1 MDYIMAQIKIYGI
14 KEHLNPIKRELS
26 EVIHACVVEALVFS
40 KEKRFHRFFPMEKE
54 DMFYGTGRS
63 DAYTIIEIM
72 MIEGRT
78 VETKKRLIK
87 MLFAKIEKHL
97 GIDLSNIEICIQE
110 APASN
115 WGFRGMT
122 GDEVLLDYKVEV

>member
-1 MDYIMAQIKIYGI
+1 MAQIKIYGI

-26 EVIHACVVEALVFS
+26 EVIHVCVVEALAFPN
-40 KEKRFHRFFPMEKE
+40 EKRFHRFFPMDKE
-54 DMFYGTGRS
+54 DMFYGIGRS

-87 MLFAKIEKHL
+87 MLFTKIEKHL
-97 GIDLSNIEICIQE
+97 GIDPSNIEICIQE

-122 GDEVLLDYKVEV
+122 GDEILLDYKVEV

>member
-1 MDYIMAQIKIYGI
+1 MAQIKIYGI
-14 KEHLNPIKRELS
+14 KEYLNPIKQELS
-26 EVIHACVVEALVFS
+26 ELIHSCVVEALAFP
-40 KEKRFHRFFPMEKE
+40 KEKRFHRFFPMERE
-54 DMFYGTGRS
+54 DMLYGVGRS

-87 MLFAKIEKHL
+87 MLFVKIEEVL
-97 GIDLSNIEICIQE
+97 GIEPNNIEICIQE
-110 APASN
+110 SSASN

-122 GDEVLLDYKVEV
+122 GDEIMLGYKVEV

>member
-1 MDYIMAQIKIYGI
+1 MAQIKIYGI
-14 KEHLNPIKRELS
+14 KENLNPIKQKLS
-26 EVIHACVVEALVFS
+26 EVIHTCVVEALSFP
-40 KEKRFHRFFPMEKE
+40 KEKRFHRFFPMERE
-54 DMFYGTGRS
+54 DMLYGTGRS
-63 DAYTIIEIM
+63 NAYTIIEII

-87 MLFAKIEKHL
+87 MLFVKIEEQLNIK
-97 GIDLSNIEICIQE
+97 LSDVEICIQE

-122 GDEVLLDYKVEV
+122 GDEIMLDYKVEV

>member
-1 MDYIMAQIKIYGI
+1 MAQIKIYGI
-14 KEHLNPIKRELS
+14 KEHLNPIKQQLS
-26 EVIHACVVEALVFS
+26 ELIHACVVEVLAFP
-40 KEKRFHRFFPMEKE
+40 KEKRFHRFFPMEHE
-54 DMFYGTGRS
+54 DMLYGVGRS

-87 MLFAKIEKHL
+87 ILFTQIDAELQIDSKDIEV
-97 GIDLSNIEICIQE
+97 CIQE

-122 GDEVLLDYKVEV
+122 GDEIMLDYKVEI

>member
-1 MDYIMAQIKIYGI
+1 MAQIKIYGI
-14 KEHLNPIKRELS
+14 KEHLNPIKQELS
-26 EVIHACVVEALVFS
+26 EVIHTCVVEALAFP
-40 KEKRFHRFFPMEKE
+40 KEKRFHRFFPMERE
-54 DMFYGTGRS
+54 DMLYGVGRS

-78 VETKKRLIK
+78 VETKKHLIK
-87 MLFAKIEKHL
+87 LLFQKIEAKLAIKPHE
-97 GIDLSNIEICIQE
+97 IEINIQE

-122 GDEVLLDYKVEV
+122 GDEVMLDYRVEV

>member
-1 MDYIMAQIKIYGI
+1 MAQIKIYGI
-14 KEHLNPIKRELS
+14 DKELNPIKELLS
-26 EVIHACVVEALVFS
+26 KIIHEVIVEVLAFP

-54 DMFYGTGRS
+54 DMLYGVGRS

-78 VETKKRLIK
+78 TETKKKLIK
-87 MLFAKIEKHL
+87 TLFKEIEAKV
-97 GIDLSNIEICIQE
+97 GISLHDVEICIQE
-110 APASN
+110 APSSH

-122 GDEVLLDYKVEV
+122 GDEVILDYKVEV

>member
-1 MDYIMAQIKIYGI
+1 MAQIKIYGI
-14 KEHLNPIKRELS
+14 KEHLNPIKQELS
-26 EVIHACVVEALVFS
+26 ESIHACVVEVLAFP
-40 KEKRFHRFFPMEKE
+40 KEKRFHRFFPMNRE
-54 DMFYGTGRS
+54 DMLYGVGRS
-63 DAYTIIEIM
+63 DAYTIIEII

-87 MLFAKIEKHL
+87 MLFVKIEEQLNIKPS
-97 GIDLSNIEICIQE
+97 DIEICIQE

-122 GDEVLLDYKVEV
+122 GDEIMLDYKVKV